1 MTEGILKDGYIVL
14 PEPIVPSESPL
25 SIKSQYG
32 FDQDYKCLK
41 SNSILLISDIHFS
54 DEPDKFNFLD
64 CQVVNP
70 PGSGVRL
77 NKAILD
83 SIKTTNIGTVI
94 CAGDMTQT
102 SQKSEFD
109 KAAVFFLELS
119 NDYEIKPND
128 MIIVP
133 GNHDIGLCCHDSA
146 IKTQIGYFGDDTSKN
161 YNTFYKKIYGKKG
174 APFFAVG
181 KKFLLK
187 NHLPVEVLGLN
198 SNCLQQLED
207 SFMGMGFVGE
217 KQLRDVA
224 EAMGWEDNQSDYAY
238 RILVLHHHL
247 FQAEYIEIPEAGRQY
262 SLCLDAGQIY
272 QFIDHFHINLVIHG
286 HKHKNNFV
294 KIEKLNMSR
303 HGVTIIGLGSASS
316 SELGKSDQNTVGI
329 IDFNDKDYARY
340 RSFAVNS
347 EKAFSNVSDC
357 LFDTTFSLWS

>member
-1 MTEGILKDGYIVL
+1 MGEVILKDGSIVL
-14 PEPIVPSESPL
+14 TEPIVPSDDPS
-25 SIKSQYG
+25 SIRAQYG
-32 FDQDYKCLK
+32 FDRDYKCLK

-54 DEPDKFNFLD
+54 DNPHKFNFVD
-64 CQVVNP
+64 CQPINP

-94 CAGDMTQT
+94 CAGDITQT
-102 SQKSEFD
+102 SQESEFA
-109 KAAVFFLELS
+109 KADVFFRELS
-119 NDYEIKPND
+119 DDYEIDKRD

-133 GNHDIGLCCHDSA
+133 GNHDIELCSHHS
-146 IKTQIGYFGDDTSKN
+146 DTKSPITYITLEASKN
-161 YNTFYKKIYGKKG
+161 YSVFYEKIYGKKG
-174 APFFAVG
+174 TPFFAVG
-181 KKFLLK
+181 KKFLLR
-187 NHLPVEVLGLN
+187 NHLPVEILGLN
-198 SNCLQQLED
+198 SNCLQQVKD

-224 EAMGWEDNQSDYAY
+224 EAMGWENNQSDYAY

-247 FQAEYIEIPEAGRQY
+247 FQVEYIEVPEDGRQY

-294 KIEKLNMSR
+294 KIEKLNKNK
-303 HGVTIIGLGSASS
+303 HDVTIIGLGSASS

-329 IDFNDKDYARY
+329 IDFNDKDHARY
-340 RSFAVNS
+340 RSFSVNS
-347 EKAFSNVSDC
+347 EQAFSNVSDC
-357 LFDTTFSLWS
+357 AFDTSFPLF